1 MTKSTKNKK
10 TIYNYLDKDRYN
22 IELSCK
28 NKIIYLIDYKNR
40 LLMNLTQ
47 QNAKDLIPIL
57 NEFAE
62 TGELKLMITILNTV
76 SFGLRL
82 CLSGAKY
89 HLLILSETY

>member
-1 MTKSTKNKK
+1 MTKSTKNKN

-40 LLMNLTQ
+40 ILMNLTQ

-62 TGELKLMITILNTV
+62 TGELK
-76 SFGLRL
+76 
-82 CLSGAKY
+82 
-89 HLLILSETY
+89 

>member
-10 TIYNYLDKDRYN
+10 TIYNYVDKDRYN

-40 LLMNLTQ
+40 ILMNLTQ

-62 TGELKLMITILNTV
+62 TGELK
-76 SFGLRL
+76 
-82 CLSGAKY
+82 
-89 HLLILSETY
+89 

>member
-28 NKIIYLIDYKNR
+28 NNIIYLIDYKNR

-62 TGELKLMITILNTV
+62 TGELK
-76 SFGLRL
+76 
-82 CLSGAKY
+82 
-89 HLLILSETY
+89 

>member
-62 TGELKLMITILNTV
+62 TGELK
-76 SFGLRL
+76 
-82 CLSGAKY
+82 
-89 HLLILSETY
+89 

>member
-10 TIYNYLDKDRYN
+10 TVYNYLDKDRYN

-40 LLMNLTQ
+40 ILMNLTQ

-62 TGELKLMITILNTV
+62 TGELK
-76 SFGLRL
+76 
-82 CLSGAKY
+82 
-89 HLLILSETY
+89 